1 MLRAVIILGMTG
13 LGIALALILGGC
25 ATFATPVSPEYRRA
39 AVNVAWIE
47 TDQVKAVCRNE
58 RALACALPADPC
70 TIYTY
75 PQPAWETLGHELGHC
90 FLGYWHP

>member
-1 MLRAVIILGMTG
+1 MRRAVMILLLTAFGVS
-13 LGIALALILGGC
+13 AALILGGC

-47 TDQVKAVCRNE
+47 TDQVKALCRND

-75 PQPAWETLGHELGHC
+75 PKPAWETLGHELGHC